1 MKKVKFNI
9 YYFLEK
15 KSPKVLWNW
24 VWLTFKCTKYDLIK
38 KPQKELK
45 VLYHIKDETWETNYA
60 PPVFECVKERVV
72 IGRFPSQDIFTVDNG
87 VVTTDSDMVFVGNRV
102 YWDKFFAED
111 FNTSA
116 SPRDNNL
123 FLFTNDCIYA
133 KKRKREY
140 IEGTTFSLIGLW
152 SWHWA
157 HFLYQF
163 LGKLYY
169 AGESGLLNQDINIL
183 TNDTN
188 DANINQIIDD
198 YLLRFPKAKR
208 ILVKPKTEYKCEHLI
223 FAPSLANNYNDCN
236 YYLEYRFLTPKNDI
250 DIVMRNLVDPLVDK
264 VKNYPVKYKKIF
276 LPRKN
281 NTNMRYLN
289 NNDEVEDYFRKE
301 GFHFI
306 ECSDLSLEEK
316 ADIFSHAEIIVG
328 LNGASFFN
336 MLFCTG
342 AKLLSIVNNRYA
354 TDMLGSTLLKNRLS
368 AYLNITGKDDGTNR
382 ESNFTVSLDKIK
394 RAYKQLLDGTVNKE
408 YY

>member
-1 MKKVKFNI
+1 
-9 YYFLEK
+9 
-15 KSPKVLWNW
+15 
-24 VWLTFKCTKYDLIK
+24 
-38 KPQKELK
+38 
-45 VLYHIKDETWETNYA
+45 
-60 PPVFECVKERVV
+60 
-72 IGRFPSQDIFTVDNG
+72 
-87 VVTTDSDMVFVGNRV
+87 
-102 YWDKFFAED
+102 
-111 FNTSA
+111 
-116 SPRDNNL
+116 
-123 FLFTNDCIYA
+123 
-133 KKRKREY
+133 
-140 IEGTTFSLIGLW
+140 
-152 SWHWA
+152 
-157 HFLYQF
+157 
-163 LGKLYY
+163 
-169 AGESGLLNQDINIL
+169 
-183 TNDTN
+183 
-188 DANINQIIDD
+188 
-198 YLLRFPKAKR
+198 
-208 ILVKPKTEYKCEHLI
+208 
-223 FAPSLANNYNDCN
+223 
-236 YYLEYRFLTPKNDI
+236 
-250 DIVMRNLVDPLVDK
+250 MRNLVDPLVDK